1 MRNSS
6 PLILA
11 LALLLG
17 ACAAPYASNG
27 DPSPTGMEIST
38 DSTYGYTEA
47 NPIRVGGALRQTG
60 PANERAFLNGLRG
73 PAGQPLRFRRMGS
86 CCIFSTMNSPMG
98 GRGLLDVYEVT
109 YDGLEK
115 PIQLYINMYDYER
128 PKVPVGFTAPTEPT
142 GGGGRLG

>member
-1 MRNSS
+1 MPNLPR
-6 PLILA
+6 LFLA
-11 LALLLG
+11 VPLLLG

-27 DPSPTGMEIST
+27 DPSPAGMEIST

-47 NPIRVGGALRQTG
+47 NPIRVGGALRQSG
-60 PANERAFLNGLRG
+60 PANQRAYLSGLRG
-73 PAGQPLRFRRMGS
+73 PAGQPLRFRRLGS
-86 CCIFSTMNSPMG
+86 CCIFPTMNSPMG
-98 GRGLLDVYEVT
+98 PRGLLDIYEVT

-128 PKVPVGFTAPTEPT
+128 PKIPVGFTAPAETP